1 MNYRLWN
8 LRRHRII
15 FAFMVCVPVTF
26 LAGCDIGE
34 KVRSYTTPHSLCGI
48 KVDPEEL
55 APFLPP
61 GEKIKVRKEP
71 HSGSTTCKVVVDDT
85 LTLTTTQEWLRKGK
99 STVYFASGQ
108 TLEDI
113 KFSTEDGRFRYSG
126 NEGFGKTRECVD
138 EFYEQELYTALQASG
153 SKHKDPEAMKDLIV
167 SYTDEV
173 EKSPE
178 CTATAL

>member
-1 MNYRLWN
+1 MTHH
-8 LRRHRII
+8 RRNSQRNRII
-15 FAFMVCVPVTF
+15 FILSIGVPVVF
-26 LAGCDIGE
+26 LAGCDTGE

-85 LTLTTTQEWLRKGK
+85 LVLTTTQEWLKKGK

-113 KFSTEDGRFRYSG
+113 KFSTGDGRFRYSG

-138 EFYEQELYTALQASG
+138 EVYEQELYTALQASG

-167 SYTDEV
+167 SYTNEV